1 MFENKKI
8 FILGLARSGYQAA
21 KYLSERGNTIILN
34 DGKEEEKMDPE
45 QVKELKDLGVQLI
58 FGSHPDDILDNSF
71 DYLIKNPGVPID
83 HKYVL
88 KARELGIE
96 VINEVEMSFRLLPEG
111 VKVIAITGTNGKT
124 TTTTLTYEIMKKAF
138 GDKVF
143 LAGNIGYPVSSILKD
158 VKSGDIIVTEVSC
171 QQLENMDKFRPNVA
185 LMTNLSPAHI
195 DFLKSYENYKRVK
208 AKLFKNQ
215 TSEDVA
221 ILNIDNEDVMNETKN
236 ISSTVKYFS
245 SKNEINGCYVK
256 DDAIYYYGE
265 KVISRDDIFIAGMH
279 NVENCMAAISIVKEF
294 GVSNEIIVDVISN
307 FRGVEHRLEYVD
319 TIDGRRFYNDTEATN
334 IKCTQIALSSFD
346 KPIIIILGGLER
358 GQDFNELT
366 PFMKNVK
373 SIIGI
378 GQCRERVLEF
388 GKSLN
393 IPTFIYEHLVD
404 GFDKCFEVSNDGD
417 IILLS
422 PASASWDQY
431 KECEVRG
438 AEFKRKV
445 AELKDGSN

>member
-195 DFLKSYENYKRVK
+195 DFLKSYEN
-208 AKLFKNQ
+208 
-215 TSEDVA
+215 
-221 ILNIDNEDVMNETKN
+221 
-236 ISSTVKYFS
+236 
-245 SKNEINGCYVK
+245 
-256 DDAIYYYGE
+256 
-265 KVISRDDIFIAGMH
+265 
-279 NVENCMAAISIVKEF
+279 
-294 GVSNEIIVDVISN
+294 
-307 FRGVEHRLEYVD
+307 
-319 TIDGRRFYNDTEATN
+319 
-334 IKCTQIALSSFD
+334 
-346 KPIIIILGGLER
+346 
-358 GQDFNELT
+358 
-366 PFMKNVK
+366 
-373 SIIGI
+373 
-378 GQCRERVLEF
+378 
-388 GKSLN
+388 
-393 IPTFIYEHLVD
+393 
-404 GFDKCFEVSNDGD
+404 
-417 IILLS
+417 
-422 PASASWDQY
+422 
-431 KECEVRG
+431 
-438 AEFKRKV
+438 
-445 AELKDGSN
+445 